1 MRDLH
6 AISCSTAAAADEEA
20 REKEIMKTLSLD
32 SRKETEHKRRQF
44 FAYKYRQ
51 LETACCSI
59 KSILIIIILN
69 IN

>member
-44 FAYKYRQ
+44 FA
-51 LETACCSI
+51 
-59 KSILIIIILN
+59 
-69 IN
+69 